1 MLLALA
7 ERTLSSPAVRTDLVW
22 EAPENEARRVHAR
35 EQKKENDQ
43 WEIKSKKMGAD
54 GVRCKTA
61 AATKAHKELV
71 SCWVEPETIC
81 TMTDVTGR
89 QGDQGAQDAIG
100 SGECTSLASSTVNGT
115 D

>member
-71 SCWVEPETIC
+71 SRWV
-81 TMTDVTGR
+81 
-89 QGDQGAQDAIG
+89 
-100 SGECTSLASSTVNGT
+100 
-115 D
+115 